1 MKATYGTLDDA
12 DDGDGRVPPTTLR
25 ANKLCWTI
33 ETNSVKREL
42 LSDVSARFS
51 PGTITALVGPSG
63 AGKTS
68 LLMALAGRLQGDH
81 RGAILVNDVAATA
94 SERSRLSSLMPQ
106 DDRLFESLT
115 VEETLLYAA
124 RLKLRVN
131 REGRAARVRSVLKA
145 LGLTDVHK
153 ESIKNVSGGQ
163 RRRTSAAIEL
173 LSKRPLLLLD
183 EPT

>member
-1 MKATYGTLDDA
+1 
-12 DDGDGRVPPTTLR
+12 
-25 ANKLCWTI
+25 
-33 ETNSVKREL
+33 
-42 LSDVSARFS
+42 
-51 PGTITALVGPSG
+51 
-63 AGKTS
+63 
-68 LLMALAGRLQGDH
+68 MALAGRLQGDH

-115 VEETLLYAA
+115 VGETLLYAA

-131 REGRAARVRSVLKA
+131 REGRASRVRSVLKA

-153 ESIKNVSGGQ
+153 EVIKNVSGGQ

-173 LSKRPLLLLD
+173 LIKTTTLTVRRADLRFRLLRVLQPRATPQTNYIQRKGTCIATVHQPASQLLALFD
-183 EPT
+183 SI